1 MQPVIILLLQNF
13 IISYLLSIF
22 SCESPFTDSN
32 FNKTPLKIVLAI
44 MNSVT
49 QTYFNYLISEN
60 WLLNMI
66 FITEQVN
73 FNVKVTSNILLVTYL
88 RE

>member
-1 MQPVIILLLQNF
+1 
-13 IISYLLSIF
+13 
-22 SCESPFTDSN
+22 
-32 FNKTPLKIVLAI
+32 

-66 FITEQVN
+66 FTTKQVN
-73 FNVKVTSNILLVTYL
+73 FNVTSNMLLVTYL

>member
-1 MQPVIILLLQNF
+1 MKVRP
-13 IISYLLSIF
+13 
-22 SCESPFTDSN
+22 N

-66 FITEQVN
+66 FIEFYCKKYVTSN
-73 FNVKVTSNILLVTYL
+73 ILLVTSNILLVTYL

>member
-1 MQPVIILLLQNF
+1 MKVHSLIVA
-13 IISYLLSIF
+13 
-22 SCESPFTDSN
+22 N

-66 FITEQVN
+66 FTTKQVN
-73 FNVKVTSNILLVTYL
+73 FNVKVTSNIAITSYL